1 MVEEYYEKCVT
12 GHWFNPLIKQTIEV
26 FAITYEM
33 SQKPYREEIL
43 AMELLKDYPDA
54 GNFDYID
61 DEKLEYE
68 EGMPLYPQIEV
79 GSANRREITDDS

>member
-1 MVEEYYEKCVT
+1 
-12 GHWFNPLIKQTIEV
+12 
-26 FAITYEM
+26 M

-79 GSANRREITDDS
+79 GSANRREIADNS